1 MKKDYALNDDSIV
14 IGTSVKTGKIQLS
27 VVFGVGIALLL
38 LAILIWANAIN
49 AGENAIAIGI
59 ALFLL
64 ALGVFVIAAFGFF
77 RMEGVEGEKIT
88 ITKDNVH
95 VSQKKGERD
104 YDKALLNNLSFKH
117 SNKLVATCGLLL
129 EFKDGKSLYFGFLA
143 IPEKE
148 LPEVKEKLNALWAD
162 LPKESH

>member
-14 IGTSVKTGKIQLS
+14 IGTSLKTGKVQLS
-27 VVFGVGIALLL
+27 VVFGMGIALLT
-38 LAILIWANAIN
+38 LAILIWANVLN

-59 ALFLL
+59 ALLL
-64 ALGVFVIAAFGFF
+64 LSLGFFVIGSFGFF

-88 ITKDNVH
+88 ITKDNIH
-95 VSQKKGERD
+95 VSQKKGQCD
-104 YDKALLNNLSFKH
+104 YSKALLSNLSFKH

-129 EFKDGKSLYFGFLA
+129 EFTDGKSLYFGFLA

-148 LPEVKEKLNALWAD
+148 LPEVKEKLNALWAN
-162 LPKESH
+162 PSEESH